1 MANRIITPQEAAR
14 GIVEITER
22 HAKTLEEKDRTEFM
36 RACYEWLHGEL
47 FNSKPP
53 TGDSDAND

>member
-22 HAKTLEEKDRTEFM
+22 HAKTLDEKDRAAFM
-36 RACYEWLHGEL
+36 RACYEWLHGAL
-47 FNSKPP
+47 ANSRPP
-53 TGDSDAND
+53 TGDSER